1 MVAPMK
7 EAVTRW
13 CRVRL
18 SLSHSPVEETVDLLR
33 ISPSRGRQKR
43 RLLPMNMRPVRRPG
57 RRRGRMVCRPFRAD
71 TEGFQPADN
80 SSPNGAAIREPGAS
94 PRAVSG
100 APRVHGRSEPASS
113 PVGSLRVSGK
123 PCGPSVPPLM
133 LNSSK
138 HERGLFQQPAKARTA
153 RIGAQFV
160 IAPPLRRDPGPP
172 RASRPFGAA
181 PLTSLPGAPPSR
193 PIPAFHQLPPR
204 RRPRA

>member
-1 MVAPMK
+1 MVAPSGRK
-7 EAVTRW
+7 TAKPLVAHSIG
-13 CRVRL
+13 RL
-18 SLSHSPVEETVDLLR
+18 VLM
-33 ISPSRGRQKR
+33 GRC
-43 RLLPMNMRPVRRPG
+43 PG
-57 RRRGRMVCRPFRAD
+57 LMACRPFRAD
-71 TEGFQPADN
+71 TERFQPADN
-80 SSPNGAAIREPGAS
+80 SSPNGAASREPGAS

-160 IAPPLRRDPGPP
+160 IEPPLRRDPGPP
-172 RASRPFGAA
+172 RVSRPLGAA

-193 PIPAFHQLPPR
+193 PIPASHQLPPR
-204 RRPRA
+204 RRP